1 MNDLS
6 GLGHASRPMA
16 DGTKRARAVSR
27 TTSALAD
34 GRDPETSRR
43 CQHAPHTPRPTK
55 LNTGALHP
63 NYKHNLKNSKT
74 GRLTES
80 TTALLKHQLYQGMRT
95 RIVRTSSIIIS
106 NPANVITPTLIITSL
121 VPPDTSSV
129 LPFFE
134 GFLPRETTTTWTYP
148 YTLPF
153 WYSRHFIFLADNIFQ
168 TFSPFQFSPYFKV
181 LQNFL
186 SIECSKPNNNNLIKA
201 LFFSR
206 L

>member
-80 TTALLKHQLYQGMRT
+80 TTALLKHQLYQRMRT

-134 GFLPRETTTTWTYP
+134 GFLPQETTTTWTSH
-148 YTLPF
+148 THC
-153 WYSRHFIFLADNIFQ
+153 HFGTVDI
-168 TFSPFQFSPYFKV
+168 
-181 LQNFL
+181 
-186 SIECSKPNNNNLIKA
+186 
-201 LFFSR
+201 LFFSQTISFK
-206 L
+206 LFPHFNFLHILKFYKIFFP